1 MCAPL
6 GAHSGKSAA
15 GLASLGAYAQQCA
28 PGGAVDGASWVIPS
42 AAPPSRRRRKPPACG
57 GPEAA
62 CGRDGPKG
70 LNFNLR
76 RKATCID
83 STTKS
88 RATTQ
93 LGTLEELRSNAR
105 SDPTPRRERGPP
117 IDRAEDRRAT
127 TARPLEAGHE
137 DGVTGKRLHLWRK
150 GHAEG
155 RPMWAARPGRSFV
168 PPQRCP
174 PQRCPPAGDGPRPA
188 PLYLILGQI
197 YVMAQNL
204 SFPDWCEA
212 PLPRPF
218 VKAESVRG
226 FRDLTPLHAASSWR
240 PWMPVRGQDARSFC
254 RVKRYPCAPGH
265 YEVMACSEPIFRPE
279 GGLESR
285 DRAFWAG
292 DAPAASH
299 GPQKAAKRP
308 PAAADAAANRE
319 RSMRRAASQMRDICL
334 STPFRYFV
342 TLTLDP
348 AKIDRHDMEALTRV
362 LNRWADNRVRR
373 NGLAY
378 VLVPE
383 RHKDGAIHLHG
394 FFTESVQLLDSG
406 TMKLPGAKRP
416 RRPRDAKQRAEWEA
430 AGAKPVYNIPGW
442 TLGFSTAIPLDGA
455 YEAAVAYCCKYVRK
469 AAEKIGGR
477 WFYRG
482 GKLGK
487 PVVEYAEV
495 DVNDVAAC
503 EGAYTFTAGGHMFAL
518 LRGRGVETCVPHPEE
533 SSLQFSESEIAAE
546 RPQAGG
552 CGASSHDSKSEKEE
566 GAMWHNENGVSSGK
580 GSRARHERIDAVK
593 SAGVQGVFTHGPA
606 GQRRFVA
613 APVANREAILDCGA
627 EDGEAAPGEFAG
639 QVDFGAAFGIRWD

>member
-1 MCAPL
+1 M
-6 GAHSGKSAA
+6 
-15 GLASLGAYAQQCA
+15 
-28 PGGAVDGASWVIPS
+28 
-42 AAPPSRRRRKPPACG
+42 
-57 GPEAA
+57 
-62 CGRDGPKG
+62 
-70 LNFNLR
+70 
-76 RKATCID
+76 
-83 STTKS
+83 
-88 RATTQ
+88 
-93 LGTLEELRSNAR
+93 
-105 SDPTPRRERGPP
+105 
-117 IDRAEDRRAT
+117 
-127 TARPLEAGHE
+127 
-137 DGVTGKRLHLWRK
+137 
-150 GHAEG
+150 
-155 RPMWAARPGRSFV
+155 
-168 PPQRCP
+168 
-174 PQRCPPAGDGPRPA
+174 
-188 PLYLILGQI
+188 GQI

-218 VKAESVRG
+218 VKAESVHG
-226 FRDLTPLHAASSWR
+226 FRDLTPLHAASAWR
-240 PWMPVRGQDARSFC
+240 PWMPVRAQNARSFC
-254 RVKRYPCAPGH
+254 RVKRYPCAPELF
-265 YEVMACSEPIFRPE
+265 EVMACSEPIFRPE

-308 PAAADAAANRE
+308 HAAADAAANRE

-348 AKIDRHDMEALTRV
+348 AKIDRHDMEALTKV

-394 FFTESVQLLDSG
+394 FFTESVPLLDSG

-442 TLGFSTAIPLDGA
+442 ALGFSTAIPLDGA

-469 AAEKIGGR
+469 ASEKIGGR

-482 GKLGK
+482 GRLGK
-487 PVVEYAEV
+487 PVVEYAEA

-518 LRGRGVETCVPHPEE
+518 LRGKGVETCVSDPGK

-546 RPQAGG
+546 RPPAGG
-552 CGASSHDSKSEKEE
+552 CGASSQDSESEKED

-580 GSRARHERIDAVK
+580 GSRARHERTDAVK

-613 APVANREAILDCGA
+613 APVADREAILDCGA
-627 EDGEAAPGEFAG
+627 EDGEAASGEFAG
-639 QVDFGAAFGIRWD
+639 QVDFGTAFGIRWD

>member
-1 MCAPL
+1 M
-6 GAHSGKSAA
+6 
-15 GLASLGAYAQQCA
+15 
-28 PGGAVDGASWVIPS
+28 
-42 AAPPSRRRRKPPACG
+42 G
-57 GPEAA
+57 GPT
-62 CGRDGPKG
+62 GQRPGPQAVT
-70 LNFNLR
+70 R
-76 RKATCID
+76 
-83 STTKS
+83 
-88 RATTQ
+88 
-93 LGTLEELRSNAR
+93 R
-105 SDPTPRRERGPP
+105 SD
-117 IDRAEDRRAT
+117 
-127 TARPLEAGHE
+127 ARPQAM
-137 DGVTGKRLHLWRK
+137 
-150 GHAEG
+150 A
-155 RPMWAARPGRSFV
+155 
-168 PPQRCP
+168 
-174 PQRCPPAGDGPRPA
+174 PRPA

-218 VKAESVRG
+218 VKAESVHG
-226 FRDLTPLHAASSWR
+226 FHDLTPLHAASAWR
-240 PWMPVRGQDARSFC
+240 PWMPVRAQNAHSFC
-254 RVKRYPCAPGH
+254 RVKRYPCAPGL
-265 YEVMACSEPIFRPE
+265 YEIMACSEPIFRPE

-308 PAAADAAANRE
+308 SAAADAAANRE

-518 LRGRGVETCVPHPEE
+518 LRGKGVETCVPRPEE
-533 SSLQFSESEIAAE
+533 SSLQFTESEIAAE
-546 RPQAGG
+546 RPSAGG
-552 CGASSHDSKSEKEE
+552 CGASSHDSESEKEE
-566 GAMWHNENGVSSGK
+566 GTKWHNENGVSSGK
-580 GSRARHERIDAVK
+580 GSRARHERTDAVK
-593 SAGVQGVFTHGPA
+593 PAGVQGVFTHGPA

-613 APVANREAILDCGA
+613 APVADREAILDCGA
-627 EDGEAAPGEFAG
+627 EDGEAASGQFAG

>member
-1 MCAPL
+1 M
-6 GAHSGKSAA
+6 
-15 GLASLGAYAQQCA
+15 
-28 PGGAVDGASWVIPS
+28 
-42 AAPPSRRRRKPPACG
+42 PPACG

-70 LNFNLR
+70 LILNLR
-76 RKATCID
+76 RKATCLD
-83 STTKS
+83 STH
-88 RATTQ
+88 RACATTQ
-93 LGTLEELRSNAR
+93 LGTTEESRTNAR
-105 SDPTPRRERGPP
+105 SDPTPRRERKPQTARKTPERRPPGPWRP
-117 IDRAEDRRAT
+117 GTKTACPGSGCTYGAKGTPRAARCGRPDRAAS
-127 TARPLEAGHE
+127 RPAGR
-137 DGVTGKRLHLWRK
+137 D
-150 GHAEG
+150 
-155 RPMWAARPGRSFV
+155 
-168 PPQRCP
+168 P

-218 VKAESVRG
+218 VKAESVHG
-226 FRDLTPLHAASSWR
+226 FRDLTPLHAASAWR
-240 PWMPVRGQDARSFC
+240 PWMPVRAQNARSFC
-254 RVKRYPCAPGH
+254 RVKRYPCAP
-265 YEVMACSEPIFRPE
+265 ELFEIMACSEPIFRPE

-308 PAAADAAANRE
+308 HAVADAAANRE

-348 AKIDRHDMEALTRV
+348 AKIDRYDMEALTKV

-394 FFTESVQLLDSG
+394 FFTESVPLLDSG
-406 TMKLPGAKRP
+406 TIKLPGAKRP

-442 TLGFSTAIPLDGA
+442 TLGFSTAIPLGGA

-487 PVVEYAEV
+487 PVVEYAEA

-503 EGAYTFTAGGHMFAL
+503 EGAYSFTAGGHMFAL
-518 LRGRGVETCVPHPEE
+518 LRGKGVETCVPHPEE
-533 SSLQFSESEIAAE
+533 SSLQFSESEFAE
-546 RPQAGG
+546 KCPEPMG
-552 CGASSHDSKSEKEE
+552 CGDLSHDSESEKEE
-566 GAMWHNENGVSSGK
+566 GAMWHNENGISSGK
-580 GSRARHERIDAVK
+580 GSRARHGCADAVK
-593 SAGVQGVFTHGPA
+593 PAGVQGVFTHGAA
-606 GQRRFVA
+606 GQRRFDA
-613 APVANREAILDCGA
+613 APVADRAAILDCGA
-627 EDGEAAPGEFAG
+627 EDREAASGEFAG

>member
-1 MCAPL
+1 M
-6 GAHSGKSAA
+6 
-15 GLASLGAYAQQCA
+15 
-28 PGGAVDGASWVIPS
+28 I
-42 AAPPSRRRRKPPACG
+42 
-57 GPEAA
+57 
-62 CGRDGPKG
+62 
-70 LNFNLR
+70 
-76 RKATCID
+76 
-83 STTKS
+83 
-88 RATTQ
+88 
-93 LGTLEELRSNAR
+93 
-105 SDPTPRRERGPP
+105 
-117 IDRAEDRRAT
+117 
-127 TARPLEAGHE
+127 
-137 DGVTGKRLHLWRK
+137 
-150 GHAEG
+150 
-155 RPMWAARPGRSFV
+155 M
-168 PPQRCP
+168 
-174 PQRCPPAGDGPRPA
+174 
-188 PLYLILGQI
+188 GQI

-204 SFPDWCEA
+204 SFPDWCNA

-218 VKAESVRG
+218 VKAESIHG
-226 FRDLTPLHAASSWR
+226 FHDLTPFNAASAWR
-240 PWMPVRGQDARSFC
+240 PWMPVRAQDARSFC
-254 RVKRYPCAPGH
+254 RVKRYPCAPDLF
-265 YEVMACSEPIFRPE
+265 EVMACSEPIFRTE
-279 GGLESR
+279 GGLEKR
-285 DRAFWAG
+285 ERAFWAG
-292 DAPAASH
+292 DASAASH

-308 PAAADAAANRE
+308 SAAADAAANQE
-319 RSMRRAASQMRDICL
+319 RSMRRAASQMRDVCL

-348 AKIDRHDMEALTRV
+348 AKIDRHDMEALTKV

-394 FFTESVQLLDSG
+394 FFTESVPLLDSG
-406 TMKLPGAKRP
+406 TMKLPGSKRP

-518 LRGRGVETCVPHPEE
+518 LRGKGVKTCVPHPEE

-546 RPQAGG
+546 RPRAGG
-552 CGASSHDSKSEKEE
+552 SGASSHDSESEKEE
-566 GAMWHNENGVSSGK
+566 GAMWHNENGISSGK
-580 GSRARHERIDAVK
+580 GSRTRHGCADAVK
-593 SAGVQGVFTHGPA
+593 PAGVQGVFTHGAA

-613 APVANREAILDCGA
+613 ASVADRAAILDCGA
-627 EDGEAAPGEFAG
+627 EDGETASGEPAG
-639 QVDFGAAFGIRWD
+639 QIDFGDAFGIGWD

>member
-1 MCAPL
+1 
-6 GAHSGKSAA
+6 
-15 GLASLGAYAQQCA
+15 
-28 PGGAVDGASWVIPS
+28 
-42 AAPPSRRRRKPPACG
+42 
-57 GPEAA
+57 
-62 CGRDGPKG
+62 
-70 LNFNLR
+70 
-76 RKATCID
+76 
-83 STTKS
+83 
-88 RATTQ
+88 
-93 LGTLEELRSNAR
+93 
-105 SDPTPRRERGPP
+105 
-117 IDRAEDRRAT
+117 
-127 TARPLEAGHE
+127 
-137 DGVTGKRLHLWRK
+137 
-150 GHAEG
+150 
-155 RPMWAARPGRSFV
+155 
-168 PPQRCP
+168 
-174 PQRCPPAGDGPRPA
+174 
-188 PLYLILGQI
+188 
-197 YVMAQNL
+197 MAQNL

-218 VKAESVRG
+218 VKAESVHG
-226 FRDLTPLHAASSWR
+226 FHDLTPLHAASSWR
-240 PWMPVRGQDARSFC
+240 PWMPVRAQNARSFC
-254 RVKRYPCAPGH
+254 RVKRYPCAPEL
-265 YEVMACSEPIFRPE
+265 YEVMASSEPIFRPE

-285 DRAFWAG
+285 NRAFWAG

-308 PAAADAAANRE
+308 SAAADAAANRE

-348 AKIDRHDMEALTRV
+348 AKIDRHDMEALTKV

-394 FFTESVQLLDSG
+394 FFTESVPLLDSG

-518 LRGRGVETCVPHPEE
+518 LRGKGVETCVSHPE
-533 SSLQFSESEIAAE
+533 
-546 RPQAGG
+546 
-552 CGASSHDSKSEKEE
+552 
-566 GAMWHNENGVSSGK
+566 
-580 GSRARHERIDAVK
+580 
-593 SAGVQGVFTHGPA
+593 
-606 GQRRFVA
+606 
-613 APVANREAILDCGA
+613 
-627 EDGEAAPGEFAG
+627 
-639 QVDFGAAFGIRWD
+639 

>member
-1 MCAPL
+1 M
-6 GAHSGKSAA
+6 
-15 GLASLGAYAQQCA
+15 
-28 PGGAVDGASWVIPS
+28 
-42 AAPPSRRRRKPPACG
+42 PPACG

-70 LNFNLR
+70 LILNLR
-76 RKATCID
+76 RKATCLD
-83 STTKS
+83 STH
-88 RATTQ
+88 RACATTQ
-93 LGTLEELRSNAR
+93 LGTTEESRTNAR
-105 SDPTPRRERGPP
+105 SDPTPPKGAQAPDGRKTPERRPPGPWRP
-117 IDRAEDRRAT
+117 GTKTACPGSGCTYGAKGTPRAARCGRPDRAAS
-127 TARPLEAGHE
+127 RPAGR
-137 DGVTGKRLHLWRK
+137 D
-150 GHAEG
+150 
-155 RPMWAARPGRSFV
+155 
-168 PPQRCP
+168 P

-218 VKAESVRG
+218 VKAEAVHG
-226 FRDLTPLHAASSWR
+226 FRDLTPLHAASAWR
-240 PWMPVRGQDARSFC
+240 PWMPVRAQNARSFC
-254 RVKRYPCAPGH
+254 RVKRYPCAPELF
-265 YEVMACSEPIFRPE
+265 EVMACSEPIFRPE

-308 PAAADAAANRE
+308 HAAADAAANRE

-348 AKIDRHDMEALTRV
+348 AKIDRHDMEALTKV

-394 FFTESVQLLDSG
+394 FFSESVPLSDSG

-495 DVNDVAAC
+495 DVSDLAAC
-503 EGAYTFTAGGHMFAL
+503 EGAYTFTAGGHMFAMV
-518 LRGRGVETCVPHPEE
+518 RGKGVETCVSHPEE
-533 SSLQFSESEIAAE
+533 SSLQFSESEIAE
-546 RPQAGG
+546 KCPEPKG
-552 CGASSHDSKSEKEE
+552 CGDLSHDGVSEKEGE
-566 GAMWHNENGVSSGK
+566 EMWHNENGVSSGK
-580 GSRARHERIDAVK
+580 GSRARHGCADAVK
-593 SAGVQGVFTHGPA
+593 SASVQGVFTYGA
-606 GQRRFVA
+606 ENQRRFVA
-613 APVANREAILDCGA
+613 APVADREAILDCGA
-627 EDGEAAPGEFAG
+627 EDGETASGEPAG
-639 QVDFGAAFGIRWD
+639 QVDFGTAFGIRWD

>member
-1 MCAPL
+1 MPR
-6 GAHSGKSAA
+6 AA
-15 GLASLGAYAQQCA
+15 
-28 PGGAVDGASWVIPS
+28 
-42 AAPPSRRRRKPPACG
+42 R
-57 GPEAA
+57 
-62 CGRDGPKG
+62 CGRP
-70 LNFNLR
+70 
-76 RKATCID
+76 
-83 STTKS
+83 
-88 RATTQ
+88 
-93 LGTLEELRSNAR
+93 
-105 SDPTPRRERGPP
+105 
-117 IDRAEDRRAT
+117 DRAAF
-127 TARPLEAGHE
+127 RPAGR
-137 DGVTGKRLHLWRK
+137 D
-150 GHAEG
+150 
-155 RPMWAARPGRSFV
+155 

-218 VKAESVRG
+218 VKAESVHG
-226 FRDLTPLHAASSWR
+226 FHDLTPFHAASAWR
-240 PWMPVRGQDARSFC
+240 PWMPVRAQDAHSFC
-254 RVKRYPCAPGH
+254 RVKRYPCAPGL
-265 YEVMACSEPIFRPE
+265 YEIMACSEPIFRPD

-308 PAAADAAANRE
+308 HAAADAAANRE

-348 AKIDRHDMEALTRV
+348 ARIDRHDMEALTRV

-495 DVNDVAAC
+495 DVNDLAAC
-503 EGAYTFTAGGHMFAL
+503 EGARTFTAGGHMFAMV
-518 LRGRGVETCVPHPEE
+518 RGKGVETCVPHPEE
-533 SSLQFSESEIAAE
+533 SSLQFSECEIAAG

-552 CGASSHDSKSEKEE
+552 CGALSHDSESEKEE
-566 GAMWHNENGVSSGK
+566 GAMWHNENGVSSRK
-580 GSRARHERIDAVK
+580 GSRARHERTDAVK
-593 SAGVQGVFTHGPA
+593 SACVQSVFTHGPA
-606 GQRRFVA
+606 GRRRFVA
-613 APVANREAILDCGA
+613 APVANREAILDYGA
-627 EDGEAAPGEFAG
+627 EDGEAASGEFAG

>member
-1 MCAPL
+1 MCARWR
-6 GAHSGKSAA
+6 GRWCIVGHSFGSAA
-15 GLASLGAYAQQCA
+15 VLTAAQAPRLRGAA
-28 PGGAVDGASWVIPS
+28 
-42 AAPPSRRRRKPPACG
+42 RM
-57 GPEAA
+57 
-62 CGRDGPKG
+62 GRGV
-70 LNFNLR
+70 FNLR
-76 RKATCID
+76 RKATCLD

-93 LGTLEELRSNAR
+93 LGTLEELRTRAR
-105 SDPTPRRERGPP
+105 SDPTRRRERGPP
-117 IDRAEDRRAT
+117 IDRAGDHRAT

-137 DGVTGKRLHLWRK
+137 DGVSGKRLHLWRK

-155 RPMWAARPGRSFV
+155 PRMRGPDRAASRPAGRD
-168 PPQRCP
+168 P

-218 VKAESVRG
+218 VKAESVHG
-226 FRDLTPLHAASSWR
+226 FHDLTPLHAASSWR
-240 PWMPVRGQDARSFC
+240 PWMPVRAQNARSFC
-254 RVKRYPCAPGH
+254 RVKRYPCAPEL

-285 DRAFWAG
+285 NRAFWAG
-292 DAPAASH
+292 DAPVASH

-308 PAAADAAANRE
+308 SAAADAAANQE

-348 AKIDRHDMEALTRV
+348 AKIDRHDMEALTKV

-394 FFTESVQLLDSG
+394 FFTESVSLSDSG

-518 LRGRGVETCVPHPEE
+518 LRGKGVETCVSHPEE
-533 SSLQFSESEIAAE
+533 SSLQFSESEIAE
-546 RPQAGG
+546 KCQEPKG
-552 CGASSHDSKSEKEE
+552 CGDLSHDSVSEKEGE
-566 GAMWHNENGVSSGK
+566 EMWHNENGVSSGK
-580 GSRARHERIDAVK
+580 GSRARHGCADAVK
-593 SAGVQGVFTHGPA
+593 SAGVQGVFTYGA
-606 GQRRFVA
+606 ENQRRFVA
-613 APVANREAILDCGA
+613 APVADREAILDCGA
-627 EDGEAAPGEFAG
+627 EDGETASGEPAG
-639 QVDFGAAFGIRWD
+639 QVDFGTAFGIRWD

>member
-1 MCAPL
+1 M
-6 GAHSGKSAA
+6 
-15 GLASLGAYAQQCA
+15 
-28 PGGAVDGASWVIPS
+28 
-42 AAPPSRRRRKPPACG
+42 G
-57 GPEAA
+57 GPT
-62 CGRDGPKG
+62 GQLPGPQAVT
-70 LNFNLR
+70 R
-76 RKATCID
+76 
-83 STTKS
+83 
-88 RATTQ
+88 
-93 LGTLEELRSNAR
+93 R
-105 SDPTPRRERGPP
+105 SDARR
-117 IDRAEDRRAT
+117 
-127 TARPLEAGHE
+127 
-137 DGVTGKRLHLWRK
+137 
-150 GHAEG
+150 
-155 RPMWAARPGRSFV
+155 S
-168 PPQRCP
+168 
-174 PQRCPPAGDGPRPA
+174 DGPRPA
-188 PLYLILGQI
+188 PLYLIMGQI
-197 YVMAQNL
+197 YVMTQNL
-204 SFPDWCEA
+204 SFPDWVEA
-212 PLPRPF
+212 PLPRSF
-218 VKAESVRG
+218 VKAEAIHG
-226 FRDLTPLHAASSWR
+226 FRDLTPLHTASAWR
-240 PWMPVRGQDARSFC
+240 PWMPVRAQNARSFC
-254 RVKRYPCAPGH
+254 RVKRYPCAPEL
-265 YEVMACSEPIFRPE
+265 YEIMACSEPIFRPE
-279 GGLESR
+279 SGLESR
-285 DRAFWAG
+285 SRAFWAG

-308 PAAADAAANRE
+308 SAAADAAANRE

-348 AKIDRHDMEALTRV
+348 AKIDRHDMEALTKV

-394 FFTESVQLLDSG
+394 FFTESVPLSDSG

-455 YEAAVAYCCKYVRK
+455 YETAVAYCCKYVRK
-469 AAEKIGGR
+469 ASEKIGGR

-518 LRGRGVETCVPHPEE
+518 LRGKGVETCVSDPGK

-552 CGASSHDSKSEKEE
+552 CGASSHDSENEKEE
-566 GAMWHNENGVSSGK
+566 EAMWHNENGVSAGK
-580 GSRARHERIDAVK
+580 GSRARHERTDAVK

-613 APVANREAILDCGA
+613 APVADREAVLDCGA
-627 EDGEAAPGEFAG
+627 EDGETASGEFAG
-639 QVDFGAAFGIRWD
+639 QVDFGAAFGILWD

>member
-1 MCAPL
+1 M
-6 GAHSGKSAA
+6 
-15 GLASLGAYAQQCA
+15 
-28 PGGAVDGASWVIPS
+28 
-42 AAPPSRRRRKPPACG
+42 
-57 GPEAA
+57 
-62 CGRDGPKG
+62 
-70 LNFNLR
+70 
-76 RKATCID
+76 
-83 STTKS
+83 
-88 RATTQ
+88 
-93 LGTLEELRSNAR
+93 EELRSSAR
-105 SDPTPRRERGPP
+105 SDPTRRRERGPP
-117 IDRAEDRRAT
+117 IDRVGDRRAT

-137 DGVTGKRLHLWRK
+137 DGVSGKRLHLWRK
-150 GHAEG
+150 RHAEG
-155 RPMWAARPGRSFV
+155 PRLRGPDRGASRPAGRN

-218 VKAESVRG
+218 AKAESVHG
-226 FRDLTPLHAASSWR
+226 FHDLTPLHAASSWR
-240 PWMPVRGQDARSFC
+240 PWMPVRAQDARSFC
-254 RVKRYPCAPGH
+254 RVKRYPCAPEL

-308 PAAADAAANRE
+308 HAAADAAANLE

-348 AKIDRHDMEALTRV
+348 AKIDRHDMEALTKV

-394 FFTESVQLLDSG
+394 FFTESVPLLDSG

-503 EGAYTFTAGGHMFAL
+503 EGAYTFAAGGHMFAL
-518 LRGRGVETCVPHPEE
+518 LRGKGVETCVPHPEE
-533 SSLQFSESEIAAE
+533 SSLQFSESEIVSGG
-546 RPQAGG
+546 PGPKG
-552 CGASSHDSKSEKEE
+552 CGALSHDSVSEKEE
-566 GAMWHNENGVSSGK
+566 GAMWHNENGISSGK
-580 GSRARHERIDAVK
+580 RSRANYGCTDAVK
-593 SAGVQGVFTHGPA
+593 PARVQSVFTHGA
-606 GQRRFVA
+606 ANQRRFVA
-613 APVANREAILDCGA
+613 ASVADRAAILDCGA
-627 EDGEAAPGEFAG
+627 EDGETASGEFAG
-639 QVDFGAAFGIRWD
+639 QVDFGDAFGIRWD